1 VYSVEFMP
9 EAQKNLACL
18 DKVVAQRVLNKL
30 KWLAAN
36 FELVKPE
43 PLTSQWR
50 GLYKL
55 RVGSYRVIYNVDRT
69 AKVITVHLIGHRRE
83 IYKWPRPI

>member
-1 VYSVEFMP
+1 MYSVECMP

-50 GLYKL
+50 GLYIL
-55 RVGSYRVIYNVDRT
+55 TLLNFRLGLDFGVGLSNGYSLNGSD
-69 AKVITVHLIGHRRE
+69 
-83 IYKWPRPI
+83 